1 MAKVIKITEEEIT
14 ELTLLLNMISNAK
27 QSYSYKSTKKAF
39 FVTLNLNE
47 DLEIKTTFEFDKNGK
62 LKSCYAGGS

>member
-1 MAKVIKITEEEIT
+1 MLNNLI
-14 ELTLLLNMISNAK
+14 LTNQL
-27 QSYSYKSTKKAF
+27 KKAF